1 MAIRPVIAAIAAATV
16 IAAVAGFFLGRST
29 APARVEVREK
39 VVEKTVEVAGKAK
52 ESASVEAENIVRRD
66 ETRRVVHEVRHRDG
80 TVERTATSEAV
91 RSSEAAAKREEQSRE
106 VEVRYVDKFIDRET
120 VKVVEAKAT
129 WGIAAR
135 AGIASGPRAIYGAEV
150 SRRVLG
156 PLWLGV
162 YADTTKAAGVQV
174 RWEF

>member
-39 VVEKTVEVAGKAK
+39 VVEKQVAGKAK

-162 YADTTKAAGVQV
+162 YATTAKEAGVQV